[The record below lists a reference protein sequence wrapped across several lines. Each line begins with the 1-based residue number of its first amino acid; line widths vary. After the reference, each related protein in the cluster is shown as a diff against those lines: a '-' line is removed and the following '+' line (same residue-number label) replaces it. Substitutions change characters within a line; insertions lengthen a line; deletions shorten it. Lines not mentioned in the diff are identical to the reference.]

1 MGVGKVRDAME
12 SSLMDATKS
21 SEPSA
26 VSVSLWADSERKR
39 LNSGTMS
46 GRSSL
51 CASLTRVP
59 DGMVEDGSGVVLA
72 VGRGRLSAGWGG
84 GQKRERRRV
93 WIGKYIRRAA

>member
-1 MGVGKVRDAME
+1 MVVGKVRDATE

-26 VSVSLWADSERKR
+26 ESASLWADSARKS

-51 CASLTRVP
+51 RASLTR
-59 DGMVEDGSGVVLA
+59 GIVEDGSGVVLT
-72 VGRGRLSAGWGG
+72 VGRGRLSDGG
-84 GQKRERRRV
+84 VGDRRERGREC
-93 WIGKYIRRAA
+93 G